1 MNKIKNIIF
10 DWGNVLIDVRPENFI
25 EECKKV
31 GVKFTNRE
39 VNSTHKAGF
48 FLEHEMGVISDKQF
62 RNEFRLCSS
71 SNLTDEEI
79 DFIWN
84 SMLDFTGRQAYV
96 AVGAADDGKNVHS
109 VVVLF
114 DPSEEWNT
122 LVNTYDY
129 YKEIYSRKYGN
140 PAKSIEKNPSNSNSN
155 ISLMY
160 ELWQG
165 RVVYGSLWEVE
176 GGSIEISIEK
186 SSEGINEGIVVIKYR
201 DSQNIETKIQKDLE
215 DI

>member
-84 SMLDFTGRQAYV
+84 SML
-96 AVGAADDGKNVHS
+96 GKVP
-109 VVVLF
+109 L
-114 DPSEEWNT
+114 
-122 LVNTYDY
+122 
-129 YKEIYSRKYGN
+129 YKK
-140 PAKSIEKNPSNSNSN
+140 
-155 ISLMY
+155 
-160 ELWQG
+160 
-165 RVVYGSLWEVE
+165 
-176 GGSIEISIEK
+176 
-186 SSEGINEGIVVIKYR
+186 
-201 DSQNIETKIQKDLE
+201 KIQFVSS
-215 DI
+215 